1 MKSLHK
7 PNVKAR
13 SQIEFLQI
21 IDQPPDS
28 YSTVYTTLIEC
39 LKTASAKPMVITFD
53 LPLWLKAS
61 RIVLEKGMP
70 VIVRLG
76 GFHTLKSFL
85 GCVGYIMADSGLED
99 LMRLVYPGDVT
110 HIMDGESYYKA
121 LRAHFL
127 IDCALCCYLFEDKIA
142 EEDLE
147 DMASYIAKCSN
158 EKLGVNHKTRVVQ
171 ELLERI
177 KKKFEIMLSSN
188 SRTAALWTTYVS
200 FLCLTNIID
209 LCKRCIFQLK
219 VCFICKVLVTK
230 IDNNGAN
237 VWSTKIGDAH
247 KTANKKSY
255 SIGFAIDQV
264 HNIR

>member
-1 MKSLHK
+1 MIFIGLPLKNLPKFGNFNIIWKFSKNCCSGDVMDANPSVNWKGFMKSLHK

-110 HIMDGESYYKA
+110 HIMDGG
-121 LRAHFL
+121 FL

-158 EKLGVNHKTRVVQ
+158 EKLGLNHKTRVVQ

-177 KKKFEIMLSSN
+177 KKKFEILSSN
-188 SRTAALWTTYVS
+188 SRTAALWTTYHW
-200 FLCLTNIID
+200 FHLLN
-209 LCKRCIFQLK
+209 KRFYK
-219 VCFICKVLVTK
+219 
-230 IDNNGAN
+230 
-237 VWSTKIGDAH
+237 SR
-247 KTANKKSY
+247 TAT
-255 SIGFAIDQV
+255 
-264 HNIR
+264 

>member
-1 MKSLHK
+1 MDANPPVNWKGFIKSLHK
-7 PNVKAR
+7 TNVKAR

-53 LPLWLKAS
+53 LPLWMKAS

-70 VIVRLG
+70 GIDRLG
-76 GFHTLKSFL
+76 DLHTLKSFL
-85 GCVGYIMADSGLED
+85 GCGLYHG
-99 LMRLVYPGDVT
+99 RLRT
-110 HIMDGESYYKA
+110 HIMDGGSYYKA

-158 EKLGVNHKTRVVQ
+158 EKLGFNHKTRVVQ
-171 ELLERI
+171 ELSERI

-188 SRTAALWTTYVS
+188 SRTAALWTTYHG
-200 FLCLTNIID
+200 FICLIID
-209 LCKRCIFQLK
+209 
-219 VCFICKVLVTK
+219 FIRAERLH
-230 IDNNGAN
+230 DFEL
-237 VWSTKIGDAH
+237 H
-247 KTANKKSY
+247 
-255 SIGFAIDQV
+255 FAIVAKMLPIFAAAGRGQYSKALRLYLEQITV
-264 HNIR
+264 LEIQYGAL